1 MGLRRVRRELGIELA
16 YPLVAVG
23 LFGVP
28 DPEVFNDV
36 VSPVAGAAALGGMSA
51 ATGEA
56 VDRTIRF
63 LTSGSPSLAR
73 RSAN

>member
-36 VSPVAGAAALGGMSA
+36 VSLVAGAAAL
-51 ATGEA
+51 
-56 VDRTIRF
+56 
-63 LTSGSPSLAR
+63 
-73 RSAN
+73 